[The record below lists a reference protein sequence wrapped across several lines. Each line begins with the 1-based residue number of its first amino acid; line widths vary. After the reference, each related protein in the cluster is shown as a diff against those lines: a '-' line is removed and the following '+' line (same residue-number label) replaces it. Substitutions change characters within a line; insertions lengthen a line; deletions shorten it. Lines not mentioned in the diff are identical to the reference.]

1 MENKNLLMPD
11 FQSLM
16 KPLIRSVSDGKNH
29 SMPEVR
35 EVLAKEFSLSDSE
48 LKEMLPSGRQN
59 KFYNR
64 VAWAKFYL
72 SQAGLLESP
81 KQGIFKISDS
91 GKSILSKLPDKI
103 TVKWLEQF
111 PEFRE
116 FRYEKKGSK
125 EVKNKVEDEE
135 QAGTPEETLD
145 QAAEKLRLEV
155 SRQLIKKIKQN
166 SPSFF
171 EKLVV
176 DLLVKMGYGGSIKDA
191 GKAIGQS
198 GDEGI
203 DGIIK
208 EDRLGLDLIYIQA
221 KRWEAPVGRPE
232 LQKFVGALHGKKAN
246 KGVFITT
253 SLFSSQ
259 SIDYVKQVGS
269 NVVLIDGE
277 MLVELMIDYNLG
289 VSVESTIEIKKI
301 DSDYFIED

>member
-1 MENKNLLMPD
+1 MY
-11 FQSLM
+11 
-16 KPLIRSVSDGKNH
+16 VSDGKDH
-29 SMPEVR
+29 SMSEAR
-35 EVLAKEFSLSDSE
+35 EFLANKCSLTEIE
-48 LKEMLPSGRQN
+48 LKEMLPSGRQTT
-59 KFYNR
+59 FANR
-64 VAWAKFYL
+64 VAWAKVYL

-81 KQGIFKISDS
+81 KRGVFKISDN
-91 GKSILSKLPDKI
+91 GRSILSKLPDKI

-116 FRYEKKGSK
+116 FRYEKKGNRD
-125 EVKNKVEDEE
+125 VKNKIEDEE

-145 QAAEKLRLEV
+145 QAAEKLRFEV
-155 SRQLIKKIKQN
+155 ARQLIKQIKQN

-208 EDRLGLDLIYIQA
+208 EDNLGLDLIYIQA

-232 LQKFVGALHGKKAN
+232 LQKFVGALQGKRAR

-253 SLFSSQ
+253 SLFTSQ
-259 SIDYVKQVGS
+259 SIDYIKQVDPS
-269 NVVLIDGE
+269 IVLIDGE

>member
-1 MENKNLLMPD
+1 MVPLL
-11 FQSLM
+11 
-16 KPLIRSVSDGKNH
+16 RYVSDDKDH
-29 SMPEVR
+29 SMSEAR
-35 EVLAKEFSLSDSE
+35 EFLAKEFSLSDVE
-48 LKEMLPSGRQN
+48 LKEMLPSGRQTT
-59 KFYNR
+59 FANR
-64 VAWAKFYL
+64 VAWAKAYL

-81 KQGIFKISDS
+81 KRGVFKISDR
-91 GKSILSKLPDKI
+91 GRSILSKLPEKI

-116 FRYEKKGSK
+116 FRYEKKGNGD
-125 EVKNKVEDEE
+125 VKNKIEDEE

-145 QAAEKLRLEV
+145 QAAEKLRFEV
-155 SRQLIKKIKQN
+155 AQQLIKQIKEN
-166 SPSFF
+166 SPRFF

-221 KRWEAPVGRPE
+221 KRWESSVGRPE
-232 LQKFVGALHGKKAN
+232 LQKFVGALQGKKAN

-253 SLFSSQ
+253 SLFSTQ
-259 SIDYVKQVGS
+259 AIDYVQQVGS
-269 NVVLIDGE
+269 NIVLIDGE
-277 MLVELMIDYNLG
+277 MLVNLMIDYNLG
-289 VSVESTIEIKKI
+289 VSIESTIEIKKI

>member
-1 MENKNLLMPD
+1 MAVPD

-16 KPLIRSVSDGKNH
+16 VPLLRYVSDGKDH
-29 SMPEVR
+29 SMSEARVF
-35 EVLAKEFSLSDSE
+35 LANECSLTEIE
-48 LKEMLPSGRQN
+48 LKEMLPSGRQTT
-59 KFYNR
+59 FANR
-64 VAWAKFYL
+64 VAWAKVYL

-81 KQGIFKISDS
+81 KRGVFKISDS
-91 GKSILSKLPDKI
+91 GRSILSKLPDKI
-103 TVKWLEQF
+103 TIKWLEQF

-116 FRYEKKGSK
+116 FRYEKKGNRD
-125 EVKNKVEDEE
+125 VKNKIEDEE

-145 QAAEKLRLEV
+145 QAAEKLRFEV
-155 SRQLIKKIKQN
+155 SRQLIKQIKQN

-208 EDRLGLDLIYIQA
+208 EDNLGLDLIYIQA

-232 LQKFVGALHGKKAN
+232 LQKFVGALQGKRAR

-253 SLFSSQ
+253 SLFTSQ
-259 SIDYVKQVGS
+259 SIDYIKQVDPS
-269 NVVLIDGE
+269 IVLIDGE